1 MGLGF
6 FLVGIQ
12 LTCKI
17 ILLLGSQ
24 MSDLGLICRN
34 EQYSTDFG
42 AFYLN
47 EKFGECSSKSS
58 QEYSAC
64 DGSQIYSGCVVPTLT
79 VKTGRNIT

>member
-1 MGLGF
+1 
-6 FLVGIQ
+6 
-12 LTCKI
+12 
-17 ILLLGSQ
+17 

-34 EQYSTDFG
+34 EEYSTVLG

-79 VKTGRNIT
+79 VKTGRNVT